1 MSRQGNRPPHS
12 RRTIGRAE
20 LEILNYIND
29 HHPIAVREVAGH
41 FSRTRGH
48 VRTTVLNV
56 MARLCRKG
64 YLTRRKAEGIF
75 RYSPRFPKGQLLRS
89 LVHDFVHR
97 TLGGSLSPFVAY
109 LAQDADLSAGD
120 VEELKEL
127 ARDLEHREG
136 RP

>member
-1 MSRQGNRPPHS
+1 M
-12 RRTIGRAE
+12 
-20 LEILNYIND
+20 EILQYIND
-29 HHPIAVREVAGH
+29 HHPIAVGEVARH

-56 MARLCRKG
+56 MARLSQKG
-64 YLTRRKAEGIF
+64 YLTRRKAGGIY

-89 LVHDFVHR
+89 LVRDFVHR

-109 LAQDADLSAGD
+109 LAQDADLSAAE

-127 ARDLEHREG
+127 ARELKPREG